1 MANILQDKYPYYL
14 DKNEQTLELLIALY
28 SDALVRYAYSYVR
41 DLTAAE
47 DIMEDAF
54 AAYYVSKKDFS
65 TKEQI
70 RCWLYKVV
78 RSRSVDY
85 LRFHNRQVSLEELE
99 AVLHTPG
106 LEQDA
111 VLRQRNATL
120 YRSLQS
126 LRWQYRAVLQLHY
139 IEQFSIEQ
147 ICTILGKSSKQVYN
161 LLARAKSAMKELLIK
176 EGIGYEDL

>member
-1 MANILQDKYPYYL
+1 MAHILQGKHPYYL
-14 DKNEQTLELLIALY
+14 DKNEQTLELLITLY

-41 DLTAAE
+41 NLSAAE

-54 AAYYVSKKDFS
+54 AAYYVSKTEFS
-65 TKEQI
+65 SKEQI

-85 LRFHNRQVSLEELE
+85 LRFHRRQVSLEELE

-106 LEQDA
+106 LEQDQII
-111 VLRQRNATL
+111 RERNATL
-120 YRSLQS
+120 YRNLQS

-139 IEQFSIEQ
+139 IEEFSIDQ
-147 ICTILGKSSKQVYN
+147 ICTILGKSTKQVYN
-161 LLARAKSAMKELLIK
+161 MLARAKAAIKDLLVK